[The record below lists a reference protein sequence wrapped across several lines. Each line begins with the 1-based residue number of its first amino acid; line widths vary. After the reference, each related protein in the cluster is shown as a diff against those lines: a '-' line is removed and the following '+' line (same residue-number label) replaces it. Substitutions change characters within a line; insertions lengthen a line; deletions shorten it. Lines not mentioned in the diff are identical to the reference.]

1 MTESVS
7 DVRATKPN
15 RAHPTFRLETAS
27 SQVALELLPLESVG
41 ESDPSPDRRAVHI
54 IPQAGVPRWILP
66 DDTSRA
72 LTVLKSWKPYSLKSF
87 VQWKVIL
94 AVCRIG
100 ALAAIPGMRRGM
112 LRSDA
117 AYWQKLLP
125 SYTEAWAAVVY
136 VGHPSPTRKAI
147 VFFVDKCARVQAVA
161 KIPLQM
167 EAKAAILNEAA
178 ILQFLSHRLPLP
190 EVLFTDQVEGI
201 AGQSW
206 MEGGH
211 VSSSFRAEQLDLLSC
226 LHSEGAEVRLSDSRD
241 RLAAE
246 LESQDV
252 PLDALL
258 QKRALSL
265 LERNESLPAFTEHRD
280 CVPWNMRRLTDGRLT
295 LIDWEWAIQQGLP
308 WQDVCRYFYMQD
320 YLFKKSANVWEILT
334 GHMWLTKY
342 RQRFGLSLDVV
353 KGLTM
358 HYLVRSLCEDHSEGN
373 LDRAAYMERKIR
385 EVLQ

>member
-1 MTESVS
+1 
-7 DVRATKPN
+7 
-15 RAHPTFRLETAS
+15 
-27 SQVALELLPLESVG
+27 
-41 ESDPSPDRRAVHI
+41 
-54 IPQAGVPRWILP
+54 
-66 DDTSRA
+66 
-72 LTVLKSWKPYSLKSF
+72 
-87 VQWKVIL
+87 VI
-94 AVCRIG
+94 
-100 ALAAIPGMRRGM
+100 
-112 LRSDA
+112 
-117 AYWQKLLP
+117 
-125 SYTEAWAAVVY
+125 
-136 VGHPSPTRKAI
+136 
-147 VFFVDKCARVQAVA
+147 
-161 KIPLQM
+161 
-167 EAKAAILNEAA
+167 
-178 ILQFLSHRLPLP
+178 
-190 EVLFTDQVEGI
+190 
-201 AGQSW
+201 
-206 MEGGH
+206 
-211 VSSSFRAEQLDLLSC
+211 
-226 LHSEGAEVRLSDSRD
+226 RLSDFRD

-246 LESQDV
+246 LESQNV

-265 LERNESLPAFTEHRD
+265 LEKNESLPAFTEHRD

-320 YLFKKSANVWEILT
+320 YLFKKSADVWEVLT